1 VRDVFGIVKAPDGSP
16 IEGVL
21 VMGADLNYAETDAE
35 GRFHLRR
42 PEMALFFWCTG
53 FLPETHVL
61 AAGEKRV
68 EKILTRVAAMRAS
81 A

>member
-1 VRDVFGIVKAPDGSP
+1 MVSGVVRLVDGSP

-21 VMGADLNYAETDAE
+21 VMGADLNYAETDTA
-35 GRFHLRR
+35 GCFRLMR

-53 FLPETHVL
+53 FFP
-61 AAGEKRV
+61 G
-68 EKILTRVAAMRAS
+68 TRVLGSGEQHVEIVLRPVALMRAS